1 MACSKTRNQQLP
13 VLYLQEILHNIEG
26 RQSNIRP
33 RLSTR
38 IKSSMMKIYNGDMYK
53 IMTGTQTGGSYFPNP
68 SDDYD
73 TCESLNYNTKSTAET
88 IFSTHITCKIFF
100 WENHLLQLRSQ
111 SQQRFPQLNN
121 KKCYIHIHIY
131 ADMHH
136 YMHISVI

>member
-1 MACSKTRNQQLP
+1 MACSKAQNQQLP

-73 TCESLNYNTKSTAET
+73 ICESLKYILNPLQRRQSYELSIVN
-88 IFSTHITCKIFF
+88 FF
-100 WENHLLQLRSQ
+100 WENHPLQLRSQ
-111 SQQRFPQLNN
+111 SWQRFPQLNN

-136 YMHISVI
+136 YMHILVI